1 VVLRGEDFPSLKAT
15 LPAMSGPEKKQKD
28 GLSQKQKQVLSE
40 ELDNKQ
46 MDGSS
51 LSRVV
56 DIRPQMQARNNLGN
70 GLDEY
75 GGDNRQLGR
84 SVISENAETTRVL
97 GIFWK
102 NSKKTKTKNR
112 HVNG

>member
-1 VVLRGEDFPSLKAT
+1 MVLRGEDFPSLKAT

-46 MDGSS
+46 RDGSS

-84 SVISENAETTRVL
+84 SVISEKERKQQEYLEFFGKIV
-97 GIFWK
+97 
-102 NSKKTKTKNR
+102 KKQKQKI
-112 HVNG
+112 GM

>member
-1 VVLRGEDFPSLKAT
+1 
-15 LPAMSGPEKKQKD
+15 
-28 GLSQKQKQVLSE
+28 
-40 ELDNKQ
+40 
-46 MDGSS
+46 
-51 LSRVV
+51 
-56 DIRPQMQARNNLGN
+56 MQARNNLGN